1 MNTIA
6 LLEGFEPDTTDDVRW
21 APANSI
27 PEAQTRKLAIEFKSS
42 KPKPRNRVMGF
53 TGKDNYRNPYIIV

>member
-1 MNTIA
+1 MNI
-6 LLEGFEPDTTDDVRW
+6 LLPLIPFEPDTTDDVRW

-27 PEAQTRKLAIEFKSS
+27 AESQTRKLAIEFKSS